1 MPVGLFRAR
10 DFRTIDGES
19 LMRDIERKHGAAL
32 AHGSYRI
39 IKVTLS
45 AIFTHAK
52 RLGFVDHNPIHG
64 VSVPKGRRHGRKR
77 FAYSLEEIEAH
88 LDLFS
93 ANSIRVQCGETVY
106 TPTVSSATI
115 RALIAVAAFA
125 GLRHGEIRGLWWE
138 DDDDDRLMIRRS
150 VWRTL
155 VKDTKTYEDEENP
168 GVVPIIRPLRV
179 LLDAIRPENAYGW
192 IFPNRIGGALD
203 LTNITERVIK
213 PVFEA
218 NGLEWKGWHA
228 YRRGLATNLKKLGVP
243 DRTIQAILRHENVS
257 TTQRFYIKTAHEDA
271 MDAMRRFE
279 QKLKCAAVVQQ
290 TVN

>member
-1 MPVGLFRAR
+1 M
-10 DFRTIDGES
+10 
-19 LMRDIERKHGAAL
+19 
-32 AHGSYRI
+32 
-39 IKVTLS
+39 
-45 AIFTHAK
+45 
-52 RLGFVDHNPIHG
+52 
-64 VSVPKGRRHGRKR
+64 
-77 FAYSLEEIEAH
+77 
-88 LDLFS
+88 
-93 ANSIRVQCGETVY
+93 
-106 TPTVSSATI
+106 
-115 RALIAVAAFA
+115 
-125 GLRHGEIRGLWWE
+125 
-138 DDDDDRLMIRRS
+138 
-150 VWRTL
+150 
-155 VKDTKTYEDEENP
+155 
-168 GVVPIIRPLRV
+168 

-243 DRTIQAILRHENVS
+243 DTTIQAILRHENVS